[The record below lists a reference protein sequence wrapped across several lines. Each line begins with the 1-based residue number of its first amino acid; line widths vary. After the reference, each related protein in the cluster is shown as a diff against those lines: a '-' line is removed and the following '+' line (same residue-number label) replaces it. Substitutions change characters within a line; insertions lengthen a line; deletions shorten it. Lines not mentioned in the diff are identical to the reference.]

1 MAEGTRNEGPVI
13 LVVDDEPDIVEYL
26 SEVLEDHGFRPAGFT
41 DAGKALEAAR
51 ASPPDLVIL
60 DVMMPGR
67 TGLSL
72 YRTLRSLP
80 GTERV
85 PILFVS
91 GAAREEDFEG
101 GLPAVRRVAEILG
114 VEGVGEASEREE
126 SPEVL
131 RRRLEELLAR
141 ADGKTLQ
148 EVLQALE
155 KSRRS

>member
-91 GAAREEDFEG
+91 GAAREEDFED
-101 GLPAVRRVAEILG
+101 GLPPGWSAA
-114 VEGVGEASEREE
+114 
-126 SPEVL
+126 
-131 RRRLEELLAR
+131 
-141 ADGKTLQ
+141 
-148 EVLQALE
+148 ALE
-155 KSRRS
+155 GPHAFLEKPLAVERLLGAIRGFLGGRIG